1 MTAIPLKMNKIESAI
16 SPMFG
21 HAKYFAFV
29 DEDGE
34 IAIEK
39 NPYDGGMPV
48 VQWLLGKGIDTLITS
63 HIGGGPYRIFLE
75 RGVRVWHPGEGRVV
89 LIEALDGL
97 RDGRLMQITPQNIA
111 QFAQHSGHG
120 HHHG

>member
-21 HAKYFAFV
+21 HAKWFAFV
-29 DEDGE
+29 SDDGE
-34 IAIEK
+34 IEIER

-48 VQWLLGKGIDTLITS
+48 VEWLLGKGVRTIVTS
-63 HIGGGPYRIFLE
+63 HIGAGPFRFFLQQGI
-75 RGVRVWHPGEGRVV
+75 RAYHPGEGRVV

-97 RDGRLMQITPQNIA
+97 RDGRLMEITPENIA
-111 QFAQHSGHG
+111 QFALHSGH
-120 HHHG
+120 HH

>member
-29 DEDGE
+29 SDEGD
-34 IAIEK
+34 ITLEK
-39 NPYDGGMPV
+39 NPYDGGMQV
-48 VQWLLGKGIDTLITS
+48 INWLMQNGVKTIVTS
-63 HIGGGPYRIFLE
+63 HIGAGPFQFLLE
-75 RGVRVWHPGEGRVV
+75 QGVKAFHPGEGRVV

-97 RDGRLMQITPQNIA
+97 REGRLMQITPENIA
-111 QFAQHSGHG
+111 QFAQHSGH
-120 HHHG
+120 HH